1 MPTIVTHAAI
11 PLAIG
16 LGLGSGLVSPRLLLA
31 GVAAS
36 MLPDADV
43 LGFYLGIPYGDALGH
58 RGFSHALMSAAVI
71 GLLAGLAAPAFKST
85 RLKACLFIAICMA
98 SHGLLDMLT
107 DGGKGVAVF
116 WPFTEHR
123 YFFPWHGIEV
133 SPLGLDRILSQRG
146 IAIAHS
152 ELRWIWLP
160 AALTCAALRFGVR
173 PQLKNTCSIG
183 VRPPNPGN

>member
-11 PLAIG
+11 PLALG
-16 LGLGSGLVSPRLLLA
+16 LGLGCGVVAPRLLLA

-43 LGFYLGIPYGDALGH
+43 LGFHLGIPYGDALGH
-58 RGFSHALMSAAVI
+58 RGFSHALMSAGLI
-71 GLLAGLAAPAFKST
+71 GLLAGLAAPTLKST

-116 WPFTEHR
+116 WPFTEQR
-123 YFFPWHGIEV
+123 FFFPWHGIAV
-133 SPLGLDRILSQRG
+133 SPLGLDQIWSRRG
-146 IAIAHS
+146 IAVALS

-160 AALTCAALRFGVR
+160 ATLTYATLHFGVR
-173 PQLKNTCSIG
+173 PRLKNNFAIG
-183 VRPPNPGN
+183 VRPPNSGN